1 MAEGALGD
9 NRWENDMEHKQ
20 RKALAR
26 HKAIVKARNIRT
38 NNLKANP
45 RSLFAGKST
54 SYRLWTL

>member
-1 MAEGALGD
+1 
-9 NRWENDMEHKQ
+9 MEHKQ